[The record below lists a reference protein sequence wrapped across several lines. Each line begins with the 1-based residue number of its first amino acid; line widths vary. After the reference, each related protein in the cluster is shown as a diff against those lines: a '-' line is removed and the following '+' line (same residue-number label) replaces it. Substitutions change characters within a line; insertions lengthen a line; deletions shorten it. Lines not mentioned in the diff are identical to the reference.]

1 MKKVQHT
8 LLIAIS
14 AAALASGCVEEQGS
28 MFISGA
34 LPVTSQDNCVANP
47 AGNLY
52 LAGGI
57 LDLGLG
63 GRAPGDYTVALEV
76 TTNLPATFTTQDV
89 TESDQDSPNYPNY
102 GNADTNVIIF
112 EELEVYFVD
121 ERGQPIPQL
130 PQETPD
136 TGHRFSVIGGS
147 VFNQQTTL
155 NAKAALFAPL
165 LTNEEAELLASVQ
178 LTQELSGAPDAR
190 VTIFARVRVSGRTTG
205 ASTVRSPEFT
215 FPIELCR
222 GCLFRVGADENGDCP
237 AGTTLTPA
245 EDPPCFEGQD
255 APSAFC
261 L

>member
-28 MFISGA
+28 IFISGA
-34 LPVTSQDNCVANP
+34 LPVTSDDGCVADP

-52 LAGGI
+52 SASGL
-57 LDLGLG
+57 LDLGID

-89 TESDQDSPNYPNY
+89 TEAEQESPNYPNY
-102 GNADTNVIIF
+102 GNADTNVVIF
-112 EELEVYFVD
+112 EEMEVYFVD
-121 ERGQPIPQL
+121 ERGEAIPQL
-130 PQETPD
+130 PSETPD
-136 TGHRFSVIGGS
+136 TSHRVSVIGGS

-165 LTNEEAELLASVQ
+165 LTNEEAELLSSVQ
-178 LTQELSGAPDAR
+178 LTQELSGNPDAR
-190 VTIFARVRVSGRTTG
+190 VTIFARVRINGRTTG

-215 FPIELCR
+215 YPLELCR
-222 GCLFRVGADENGDCP
+222 GCLFRFGADADGNCP

-245 EDPPCFEGQD
+245 EEPPCFEGQD
-255 APSAFC
+255 APSAIC
-261 L
+261 Q